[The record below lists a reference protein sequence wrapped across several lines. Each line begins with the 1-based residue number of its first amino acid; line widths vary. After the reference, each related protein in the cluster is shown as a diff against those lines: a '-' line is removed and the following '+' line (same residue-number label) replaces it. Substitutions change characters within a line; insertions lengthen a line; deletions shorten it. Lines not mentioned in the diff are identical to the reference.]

1 MYEFTQDCLTGIDQ
15 IDEEHRKLFSLINE
29 AVELPKEARTPQT
42 VKNILEHLSDYAV
55 NHFAHEEAYMEAQN
69 DPELPLQKKEHQA
82 FADHVKL
89 LEKQPLTGENASA
102 MLDEILT
109 YLVRWLYRHI
119 LSSDMMIGKMQ
130 KEDPFV
136 FTAKYYTGIELV
148 DREHRKLF
156 EIIGEVN
163 ALIHNDLLHDKYDE
177 IVRLLDELREYTKF
191 HFEDEEA
198 YMQKINS
205 PMLEQLGRIVRRA
218 VEQLERLLE
227 PVEMLHLPRGVL
239 VALRVLLDG
248 GFPREHP
255 PEREALRPREGDGAV
270 HLQPQFRG
278 PLVALDGV
286 IPEHHPVPTGARH
299 LQAVGQAVLLIRH
312 HQHVPPTLVFRQPG
326 GRAAGVLG
334 ESGRLKGEGL
344 PRRLF
349 RDAGQ
354 IPAVASGP
362 QRTLRRTGRLRRGRP
377 RSSGSRRRQQQ
388 GQSRQQGRGP

>member
-156 EIIGEVN
+156 VCW
-163 ALIHNDLLHDKYDE
+163 
-177 IVRLLDELREYTKF
+177 
-191 HFEDEEA
+191 
-198 YMQKINS
+198 MNS
-205 PMLEQLGRIVRRA
+205 GNIPSSILKMK
-218 VEQLERLLE
+218 
-227 PVEMLHLPRGVL
+227 
-239 VALRVLLDG
+239 
-248 GFPREHP
+248 
-255 PEREALRPREGDGAV
+255 RPICKKSTARCWK
-270 HLQPQFRG
+270 HKSG
-278 PLVALDGV
+278 P
-286 IPEHHPVPTGARH
+286 IRH
-299 LQAVGQAVLLIRH
+299 LW
-312 HQHVPPTLVFRQPG
+312 T
-326 GRAAGVLG
+326 
-334 ESGRLKGEGL
+334 S
-344 PRRLF
+344 
-349 RDAGQ
+349 
-354 IPAVASGP
+354 
-362 QRTLRRTGRLRRGRP
+362 
-377 RSSGSRRRQQQ
+377 
-388 GQSRQQGRGP
+388 

>member
-29 AVELPKEARTPQT
+29 AVELPKEARTSQT

-163 ALIHNDLLHDKYDE
+163 ALIHNDMTNTMKLY
-177 IVRLLDELREYTKF
+177 VCW
-191 HFEDEEA
+191 
-198 YMQKINS
+198 MNS
-205 PMLEQLGRIVRRA
+205 GNIPSFILKMKRPICRKSTARCWKRKRGRI
-218 VEQLERLLE
+218 
-227 PVEMLHLPRGVL
+227 
-239 VALRVLLDG
+239 
-248 GFPREHP
+248 
-255 PEREALRPREGDGAV
+255 
-270 HLQPQFRG
+270 
-278 PLVALDGV
+278 
-286 IPEHHPVPTGARH
+286 RH
-299 LQAVGQAVLLIRH
+299 LW
-312 HQHVPPTLVFRQPG
+312 T
-326 GRAAGVLG
+326 
-334 ESGRLKGEGL
+334 S
-344 PRRLF
+344 
-349 RDAGQ
+349 
-354 IPAVASGP
+354 
-362 QRTLRRTGRLRRGRP
+362 
-377 RSSGSRRRQQQ
+377 
-388 GQSRQQGRGP
+388 

>member
-163 ALIHNDLLHDKYDE
+163 ALIHNDLLHDKDDE

-205 PMLEQLGRIVRRA
+205 PMLEAQKRAHQAFVDKLMSIDLDKLEEIDDNQQEYLHELIEFLGGWLINHILKMDTQIA
-218 VEQLERLLE
+218 KTEQ
-227 PVEMLHLPRGVL
+227 
-239 VALRVLLDG
+239 
-248 GFPREHP
+248 
-255 PEREALRPREGDGAV
+255 
-270 HLQPQFRG
+270 
-278 PLVALDGV
+278 
-286 IPEHHPVPTGARH
+286 
-299 LQAVGQAVLLIRH
+299 
-312 HQHVPPTLVFRQPG
+312 
-326 GRAAGVLG
+326 
-334 ESGRLKGEGL
+334 
-344 PRRLF
+344 
-349 RDAGQ
+349 
-354 IPAVASGP
+354 
-362 QRTLRRTGRLRRGRP
+362 
-377 RSSGSRRRQQQ
+377 
-388 GQSRQQGRGP
+388 

>member
-119 LSSDMMIGKMQ
+119 LSSDM
-130 KEDPFV
+130 
-136 FTAKYYTGIELV
+136 
-148 DREHRKLF
+148 
-156 EIIGEVN
+156 IIGEVN

-205 PMLEQLGRIVRRA
+205 PMLEAQKRAHQAFVDKLMSIDLDKLEEIDDNQQEYLHELIEFLGGWLINHILKMDTQIEKT
-218 VEQLERLLE
+218 EQ
-227 PVEMLHLPRGVL
+227 
-239 VALRVLLDG
+239 
-248 GFPREHP
+248 
-255 PEREALRPREGDGAV
+255 
-270 HLQPQFRG
+270 
-278 PLVALDGV
+278 
-286 IPEHHPVPTGARH
+286 
-299 LQAVGQAVLLIRH
+299 
-312 HQHVPPTLVFRQPG
+312 
-326 GRAAGVLG
+326 
-334 ESGRLKGEGL
+334 
-344 PRRLF
+344 
-349 RDAGQ
+349 
-354 IPAVASGP
+354 
-362 QRTLRRTGRLRRGRP
+362 
-377 RSSGSRRRQQQ
+377 
-388 GQSRQQGRGP
+388 